1 MWQEIKN
8 VYHLLVAVAAQVWF
22 GFPSRKLKVIGVT
35 GTDGKTTTVN
45 LIYHILHTCGYS
57 VSMISTVGAIIN
69 GEKKDLGF
77 HVTNPSSWQLNSFI
91 KKAAEKSSY
100 LVLEV
105 TSHGI
110 DQHRIFGIPFAIG
123 VMTNVTNEH
132 LDYHK
137 TYDRYLQTKV
147 KLLKRSRIA
156 IVNQDDGSHK
166 AIMLL
171 LKDGNRMDR
180 KVITYGK
187 TKSPMVNPLVYAFK
201 TKLIGNFNRS
211 NEGAAI
217 ATVLALN
224 VKESCIKAA
233 CESFEAPIG
242 RQQVVYEGDFTVMID
257 FAHTP
262 NAIEEFLHSIKP
274 GVKGRLIHV
283 FGSAGERDRK
293 KRCNMR
299 E

>member
-166 AIMLL
+166 TIILL
-171 LKDGNRMDR
+171 LKN
-180 KVITYGK
+180 
-187 TKSPMVNPLVYAFK
+187 
-201 TKLIGNFNRS
+201 
-211 NEGAAI
+211 
-217 ATVLALN
+217 
-224 VKESCIKAA
+224 
-233 CESFEAPIG
+233 
-242 RQQVVYEGDFTVMID
+242 
-257 FAHTP
+257 
-262 NAIEEFLHSIKP
+262 
-274 GVKGRLIHV
+274 
-283 FGSAGERDRK
+283 
-293 KRCNMR
+293 
-299 E
+299 